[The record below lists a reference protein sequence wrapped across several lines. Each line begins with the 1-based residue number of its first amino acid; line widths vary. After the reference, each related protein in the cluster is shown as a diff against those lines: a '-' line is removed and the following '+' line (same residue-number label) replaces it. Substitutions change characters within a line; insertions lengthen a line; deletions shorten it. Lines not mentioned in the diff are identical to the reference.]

1 MLRIERVKL
10 SRLHARLLSV
20 KRRASSYFQP
30 PFSLVSS
37 VRPFYIP
44 SYPSIKFPY
53 TPLFFFVRQMI
64 IVILCKSFRFCP
76 NDTGSIPH
84 VHLLILKPNTPS
96 GPCLSREATRKT
108 WFSFLSSSLYF
119 FFFYYFILPTLSY

>member
-1 MLRIERVKL
+1 MSRIERVKL

-30 PFSLVSS
+30 PFFPCLFRSTLLYTFL
-37 VRPFYIP
+37 PFNQIP
-44 SYPSIKFPY
+44 LHS
-53 TPLFFFVRQMI
+53 LFFFVRQMI
-64 IVILCKSFRFCP
+64 IVICKSFRFCP

-119 FFFYYFILPTLSY
+119 FFFSVILYFPLSY